1 MGTGTKMDNTDVCKN
16 HKKAWDLLKMYHKIR
31 SMDLLQVQEGVIYC
45 DKKTIK
51 KNCKSRLL
59 ITIDDPLKDLHWQ

>member
-1 MGTGTKMDNTDVCKN
+1 MDNTDVCKN

-51 KNCKSRLL
+51 KIAKVVF
-59 ITIDDPLKDLHWQ
+59 